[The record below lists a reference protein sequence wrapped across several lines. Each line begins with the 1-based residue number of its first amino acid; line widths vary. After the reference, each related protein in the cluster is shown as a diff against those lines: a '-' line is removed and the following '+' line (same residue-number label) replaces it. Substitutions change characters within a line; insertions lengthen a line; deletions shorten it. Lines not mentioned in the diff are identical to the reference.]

1 MATPHPQIPYA
12 FTPRP
17 ISEME
22 AAAHAFFESMQQ
34 RRSIRQFSDRP
45 VPRALIRSAIRT
57 AGTAPSGAHMQPW
70 TFVAVD
76 DPAIKR
82 EIRVA
87 AEAEERETYAH
98 RMSEEWREALAPI
111 GTTWEKPFLETVP
124 WLVVCFA
131 QRYGIDAA
139 GEKVKHYY
147 VQESCGIACGF
158 FIAAIHQMGLAT
170 LTHTPSP
177 MGFLN
182 DILGRPGNEKPFI
195 LFPVGYPADPA
206 PAGRRR
212 GPRHDGPYGTAV
224 VQHPQGRRQQFGDVA
239 GPVGGGAEGRERV
252 GAHRIVGSGHGTS
265 ERTSDWHDRCG
276 WGRWTYDTLAC

>member
-1 MATPHPQIPYA
+1 MGRPGHSICYVAIRTFVIPHLVATEEQHIPYA
-12 FTPRP
+12 FTPQP
-17 ISEME
+17 ADAME
-22 AAAHAFFESMQQ
+22 AAARALVASMQR

-45 VPRALIRSAIRT
+45 VPRELIRLAIRI

-98 RMSEEWREALAPI
+98 RMSDEWREALAPI

-131 QRYGIDAA
+131 QRYGIDAD

-182 DILGRPGNEKPFI
+182 DLLGRPSNEKPFI
-195 LFPVGYPADPA
+195 LFPVGYPAEDATVPDLQRK
-206 PAGRRR
+206 PEEELIQWNR
-212 GPRHDGPYGTAV
+212 PD
-224 VQHPQGRRQQFGDVA
+224 
-239 GPVGGGAEGRERV
+239 
-252 GAHRIVGSGHGTS
+252 
-265 ERTSDWHDRCG
+265 
-276 WGRWTYDTLAC
+276 